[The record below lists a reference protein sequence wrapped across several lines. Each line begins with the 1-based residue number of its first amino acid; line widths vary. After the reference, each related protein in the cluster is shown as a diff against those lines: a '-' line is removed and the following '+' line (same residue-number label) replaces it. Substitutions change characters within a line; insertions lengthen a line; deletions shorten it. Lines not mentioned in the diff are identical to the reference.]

1 MITMIDSKQMIEEIS
16 NQIIKTL
23 FEGGPGSGNFG
34 HAGRPG
40 LQGGSQP
47 TRAGSIMKHLLRSQH
62 GGITSSLFRAARL
75 SATAR
80 ALFSGSPRKMGR
92 RGINLLIGRKA
103 VSHLYLKGGRGS
115 KKSWWDQQ

>member
-1 MITMIDSKQMIEEIS
+1 VSAMSDSKQVIEEMS
-16 NQIIKTL
+16 DQIINAL
-23 FEGGPGSGNFG
+23 FEGGEGSGNWG

-40 LQGGSQP
+40 IQGGSQP
-47 TRAGSIMKHLLRSQH
+47 TKAGSIMAHLLKSQH

-75 SATAR
+75 SASAR

-103 VSHLYLKGGRGS
+103 VSHLYLKGRRGS
-115 KKSWWDQQ
+115 KKSWWD